1 MAIIVLWAP
10 MDPLLVAALLVVA
23 ACMAVVLSLQKSL
36 KDVNVRLAM
45 CEQYVRDLI
54 MSELMPGAMLN
65 GANRDWVT
73 EISAGETITL
83 SDAEIKKLM
92 DDNRSGKRRLH
103 LATVDR
109 GGRNTVPA
117 VSSTKSGVELCDL
130 IRKYR
135 PEPTNKPV
143 ADPEHDEQERTQ
155 RTAAADVLTPVHTP
169 VPAPDTGSE
178 LRDMIRKY
186 RPSPFNATP
195 GVNCDWISAD
205 DGSGGKGIPVGGS
218 LTAPLS

>member
-36 KDVNVRLAM
+36 KDVNVRLSM

-65 GANRDWVT
+65 GTNREWVT

-92 DDNRSGKRRLH
+92 DDNRSGKWRSH

-109 GGRNTVPA
+109 GGRNTIPV
-117 VSSTKSGVELCDL
+117 VSSTESGVELCDL

-135 PEPTNKPV
+135 PEPINKPV
-143 ADPEHDEQERTQ
+143 ADTECDEQERTQ
-155 RTAAADVLTPVHTP
+155 RTAAADVLTP